1 MGVFKETVRVGN
13 PRGGDFLEIAAL
25 VDTRAAAFMFPRS
38 LLGEIH
44 LQPLASYLYAVA
56 DGRKMEFPYGQA
68 IIEINGTARICPV
81 IFGPEDEALLGATT
95 LEIFKLVADPV
106 NQALSPATFTPLGWG
121 GRA

>member
-56 DGRKMEFPYGQA
+56 DGRKMEFPYDQA
-68 IIEINGTARICPV
+68 IIEINGTVRICPV